1 MNKEN
6 TTEYFLEHKSL
17 YLDYNL
23 QLFANDEGGEK
34 TEEATTKKLDDARKE
49 GKVAKSKDV
58 PIATSLLS
66 IFLALK
72 IGGKYLYNSL
82 LQIYYFAF
90 SSFEKYTSDEFTANT
105 AMDILRFA
113 IIRIMFIAGPFILII
128 LVIVTI
134 SNSLQAKWKVTGKP
148 LKPKF
153 SNINPI
159 SGFKK
164 LFSKDKLFEL
174 IKSIAKI
181 AVLSYV
187 VISSL
192 VSNDGLITEL
202 YRVDLMSA
210 IGVICDIVILLGIK
224 ISAIFLIIAAVDFV
238 YQKMKFKKDMRMSK
252 QEVKDEYK
260 NSEGD
265 PQVKSQIKSKMMA
278 ASQRRM
284 MQKLP
289 EADVVITN
297 PTHLAVALRY
307 KRDIDDAPVV
317 IAKGADFLAEKIKAA
332 ARENDIEIVEN
343 KPLARMLYFN
353 VDLDSP
359 IPQELYQMVAEVLA
373 FVYGL
378 KGTA

>member
-1 MNKEN
+1 MYEN
-6 TTEYFLEHKSL
+6 NTSEYINEHKRYIL
-17 YLDYNL
+17 EYNL

-34 TEEATTKKLDDARKE
+34 TEEPTTKKLDDARKE

-58 PIATSLLS
+58 PIATSL
-66 IFLALK
+66 IAMFLALK
-72 IGGKYLYNSL
+72 IGGKYLYNSFL
-82 LQIYYFAF
+82 EVYNFAF
-90 SSFEKYTSDEFTANT
+90 SSFSKYTSDEFNVNT
-105 AMDILRFA
+105 AVDILRYA
-113 IIRIMFIAGPFILII
+113 IVRIMLIAGPFILII

-153 SNINPI
+153 SNINPV
-159 SGFKK
+159 SGFKR

-174 IKSIAKI
+174 IKSVVKI
-181 AVLSYV
+181 AILLYV

-192 VSNDGLITEL
+192 QTNGALLTEI
-202 YRVDLMSA
+202 YRVDLVSA
-210 IGVICDIVILLGIK
+210 IGLVCDIVIMLGLK
-224 ISAIFLIIAAVDFV
+224 ISLIFLVIAAVDFI
-238 YQKMKFKKDMRMSK
+238 YQKLKFKKDMRMSK

-307 KRDIDDAPVV
+307 KREIDDAPVV
-317 IAKGADFLAEKIKAA
+317 IAKGADFLAEKIKAS
-332 ARENDIEIVEN
+332 AREHNIEIVEN